1 MQKSNVLTLFDYHY
15 WANRQILRAAAQLS
29 DEQFSAQTGI
39 TVRNLQDTLVH
50 QLDVEWSWRL
60 RLQGESPEVWQQ
72 QEFGAADFPT
82 VASLVERWQTD
93 EQEMRDYLESLSEA
107 DLEAEAAPDRYA
119 LWYYLMHI
127 LQHSA
132 QSRADAATLLT
143 QLGHSP
149 GHLDFLD
156 FADTLDAS

>member
-1 MQKSNVLTLFDYHY
+1 MQKSDVLTLFDYSY

-29 DEQFSAQTGI
+29 DEQFSAPTEV

-50 QLDVEWSWRL
+50 QFDVEWSWRL
-60 RLQGESPEVWQQ
+60 RLQGEPPEVWQQ
-72 QEFGAADFPT
+72 QEFVAADFPT
-82 VASLVERWQTD
+82 VASLAERWETD
-93 EQEMRDYLESLSEA
+93 EREMRAYLESLSNA
-107 DLEAEAAPDRYA
+107 DLEAEAAPGRYA

-132 QSRADAATLLT
+132 QSRADAASLLT

-149 GHLDFLD
+149 GNLDFLD
-156 FADTLDAS
+156 FADSVDV

>member
-1 MQKSNVLTLFDYHY
+1 MQKSDILMLFDYNY
-15 WANRQILRAAAQLS
+15 WANRRILDAAAQLS
-29 DEQFSAQTGI
+29 DEQFSAPTEV
-39 TVRNLQDTLVH
+39 TVRNLRDTLVH

-60 RLQGESPEVWQQ
+60 RLQGEPPEIWQQ
-72 QEFGAADFPT
+72 QEIEAVDFPT
-82 VASLVERWQTD
+82 VTSLVERWQTD
-93 EQEMRDYLESLSEA
+93 EQEMRDYLMSLSDV
-107 DLEAEAAPDRYA
+107 DLETEAAPGRYR

-156 FADTLDAS
+156 FADTVGAS

>member
-1 MQKSNVLTLFDYHY
+1 MQKSDVLTLFDYNY
-15 WANRQILRAAAQLS
+15 WANRRILSAAAQLS
-29 DEQFSAQTGI
+29 DEQFSAPMEL

-60 RLQGESPEVWQQ
+60 RLQGEPPEVWQQ
-72 QEFGAADFPT
+72 QELVAADFPT
-82 VASLVERWQTD
+82 VASLVERWETD
-93 EQEMRDYLESLSEA
+93 ERDMRAYLESLSDA

-156 FADTLDAS
+156 FADTLGDS